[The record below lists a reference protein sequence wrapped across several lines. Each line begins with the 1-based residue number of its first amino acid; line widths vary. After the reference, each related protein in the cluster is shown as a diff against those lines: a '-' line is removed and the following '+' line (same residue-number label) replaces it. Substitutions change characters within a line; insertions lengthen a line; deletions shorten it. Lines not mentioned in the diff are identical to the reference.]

1 MRVGIVNFHGS
12 YNYGSLLLTYALQ
25 RKMEEKGCE
34 VEIINY
40 LSFKQRNQYTLPII
54 VSRNPVKRFIERLFW
69 IPYIKGMRQKYRK
82 FDLFRNK
89 YLNMTKEYDD
99 FDSLKSIDDS
109 FDLLISGSD
118 QIWNLNC
125 YDFSWA
131 YYLTFSN
138 KPKKVSYAPSIG
150 HSMNDLGNEN
160 KSKLINALMNYQ
172 YISVRDSNTQNFI
185 KSLINIKPEIVLDPT
200 MLLTKDEWSSL
211 AGDTP
216 LIQGKYIF
224 YYDPFDHKEG
234 FKLAQEYGK
243 KKGIKVITSNVYQA
257 FYQPLSTFKHKL
269 DCGPIEFLNLIKYAN
284 TCIGRSFHLAVF
296 CILFHKQ
303 FIIVNGESDERI
315 KELYKMFEI
324 ENYSNNQLITLNTEN
339 IDSILT
345 KERIKSNNFI
355 NTCLKKD

>member
-1 MRVGIVNFHGS
+1 MRVGIINFHGS

-25 RKMEEKGCE
+25 RKIEEKGCE
-34 VEIINY
+34 VKIINY
-40 LSFKQRNQYTLPII
+40 LSLKQRNQYTLPII

-69 IPYIKGMRQKYRK
+69 IPYIKGMKQKYK
-82 FDLFRNK
+82 MFDSFRNN

-99 FDSLKSIDDS
+99 FDNLKSIDNS
-109 FDLLISGSD
+109 FDVLISGSD
-118 QIWNLNC
+118 QIWNLGC

-138 KPKKVSYAPSIG
+138 KAKKISYAPSIG
-150 HSMNDLGNEN
+150 PGINKLG
-160 KSKLINALMNYQ
+160 KDDKKTVINALKDYK
-172 YISVRDSNTQNFI
+172 YISVRDNNTQHFVEH
-185 KSLINIKPEIVLDPT
+185 LINIKPEIVLDPT

-211 AGDTP
+211 VGNTP
-216 LIQGKYIF
+216 LIQDKYIF

-243 KKGIKVITSNVYQA
+243 KKGLKVITSNVFQA
-257 FYQPLSTFKHKL
+257 FYQPLSSFKHKL
-269 DCGPIEFLNLIKYAN
+269 DCGPIEFLNLIKYADI
-284 TCIGRSFHLAVF
+284 CIGRSFHLAVF

-303 FIIVNGESDERI
+303 FIIVNGETDERV
-315 KELYKMFEI
+315 KELYKIFEI
-324 ENYSNNQLITLNTEN
+324 ENYTNNKLITLNTEN

-355 NTCLKKD
+355 NMSLKKD